1 MLRSIIRKCIN
12 FCCPAGV
19 ILRCLWQGQMARR
32 NTKSKSHGKFGK
44 HQSRSAEKVR
54 KDSQPITACL
64 NMRMIK
70 NMACCEISRDRCVR
84 LNIMSRSGREHGWK
98 DLSLGS
104 RCL

>member
-1 MLRSIIRKCIN
+1 
-12 FCCPAGV
+12 
-19 ILRCLWQGQMARR
+19 MARR
-32 NTKSKSHGKFGK
+32 NTKSKSLGKFGK

-70 NMACCEISRDRCVR
+70 TWPAVR
-84 LNIMSRSGREHGWK
+84 LVVIDAFELNIMSRSGREHGWK